1 MLIDYYFFV
10 FKNNAMKKIKSF
22 YLSFMAML
30 LPLFFTGIA
39 VAQDSAVSSTT
50 TTTSTSSSF
59 TVQPWMWVVGGIIVL
74 IIIIALVSRGSKDK
88 VVITKEHTIE

>member
-1 MLIDYYFFV
+1 
-10 FKNNAMKKIKSF
+10 MKKINIF
-22 YLSFMAML
+22 YLSLMAMV
-30 LPLFFTGIA
+30 LPFFFTGIA

-59 TVQPWMWVVGGIIVL
+59 TVQPWMWVVSGIIIL

>member
-1 MLIDYYFFV
+1 
-10 FKNNAMKKIKSF
+10 MKKIKSF
-22 YLSFMAML
+22 YLSFIAMV

-50 TTTSTSSSF
+50 STTTSTSSSF

-88 VVITKEHTIE
+88 VVITKERTIE

>member
-1 MLIDYYFFV
+1 
-10 FKNNAMKKIKSF
+10 MKKINIF
-22 YLSFMAML
+22 YLSLMAMV
-30 LPLFFTGIA
+30 LPFFFTGIA

-59 TVQPWMWVVGGIIVL
+59 TVQPWMWVVGGIIIL
-74 IIIIALVSRGSKDK
+74 IIIALVSRGSKDK